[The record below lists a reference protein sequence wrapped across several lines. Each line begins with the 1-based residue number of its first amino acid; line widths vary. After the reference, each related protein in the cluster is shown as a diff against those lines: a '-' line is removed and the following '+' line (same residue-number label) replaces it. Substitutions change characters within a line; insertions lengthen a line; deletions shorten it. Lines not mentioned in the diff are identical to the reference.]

1 MPRFPS
7 LKIEGGLLSADL
19 IEKIFAGETIA
30 QKPQDFN
37 LPGSESAFSDY
48 LAFLWN
54 KSRELWENFQKRLET
69 LPPDDP
75 ATSLTRERFVIPLLE
90 LLDYKPTYQREA
102 VEVDG
107 KRFPLSHRADP
118 SDEAPFIH
126 IVGARQNLDRLQ
138 HGSRLSPHALVQE
151 FLNKTEHLW
160 AILTNGEILRLLRD
174 TQLIARQA
182 FIEFNLKEMFSN
194 ELFAD
199 FQLFF
204 RLVHRSRLPKSISDA
219 NECPLEKY
227 HRESI
232 EQGNRIRDKLRDSVE
247 KALNIL
253 GTAILQHPKNNA
265 IKEDVKNKK
274 IKPDEFYQQLLRLIY
289 RILFLLVAEER
300 NLIGGTN
307 IFRNYYSI
315 SRLRKLTEVKS
326 AWVEHHDDLW
336 INLQKTF
343 EIFAD
348 ENKAQKLGVA
358 PLNGELFNPSN
369 TNIINNARVNNADLL
384 KALWYLCWFKPDDK
398 SPLQRVNYAQLD
410 VEELGSIYES
420 LLDFHPTFKEEGN
433 KLAFELTTAGTER
446 KSTGSYYTPRSLVGE
461 LIKSA
466 LEPVLNEKLTQAKR
480 IPKKDDEN
488 PPEKAILSIKVLD
501 PACGSGHFLL
511 AAARRLATEL
521 AKIRTGEEQPNP
533 TDYKLALRDVV
544 RHCIYGVDKNPLA
557 VELCKVALWIESHA
571 EGKPLAFL
579 DHHIKCGD
587 SLVGVLSINSIENG
601 IPDDAYEPVAGDDK
615 NIARKLKNQNK
626 ENKKYKYQ
634 YPLELKYEEDL
645 KQIEKTIQT
654 FIEIPDDEPEQIRK
668 KDKLY
673 QELQKGPSWWK
684 YKTLCNLWTAPFFA
698 EFTKENEKKIPT
710 SNAIFTLLNSRSAT
724 TIRGDISA
732 YAEALALKHRFFHWE
747 LEFLEVFKQGGFD
760 VVLGNPPFLGGLKI
774 SGTLGDKYRQ
784 YLEIAFAPFKGTAD
798 LCSAFYR
805 RAFNLLKPGGQMGM
819 VATNTIG
826 QGDTRE
832 SGLAV
837 IVKEGGKITFAKR
850 FIKWPGAANVEV
862 NLIAIHKP
870 DRSSIATHYSLILD
884 GQPVKFISSRLDDEP
899 EAEPKRLP
907 QNEGRAFQ
915 GDIVR
920 GKGFV
925 LEPEEAEELLSKNP
939 RNADCLFPYL
949 NGEDLNSHPEQKP
962 SRYVICFHDWN
973 LERAKQY
980 PDLLQIV
987 EERVKPERERLHGP
1001 GDKRNREYWWQFAAY
1016 RQEMRRAIAHLKRV
1030 LVRAQVSDRHMMVFV
1045 PKGWIY
1051 DCKLIVFAFEDDYH
1065 FALMQSSVHE
1075 IWVRKFTS
1083 TLRTDTSYAPT
1094 DCFDNFP
1101 FPPLEYKQSVIREGK
1116 IDKMPEPFQR
1126 AAEIGKKYHEHRRQ
1140 IMLNRWIGLTSTYN
1154 LFHNPNCN
1162 DPDIVKLRELHTEMD
1177 KAILSCYGW
1186 DDIDPQHD
1194 FYQNDRGQT
1203 RFTIS
1208 PNTRKELLFRLL
1220 NLNHSLT
1227 HGI

>member
-160 AILTNGEILRLLRD
+160 AIVTNGEILRLLRD

-480 IPKKDDEN
+480 IPKKDGEN
-488 PPEKAILSIKVLD
+488 PAEKAILSIKVLD

-654 FIEIPDDEPEQIRK
+654 FIEIPDDEPEQIRE

-673 QELQKGPSWWK
+673 KELQKGPSWWK

-760 VVLGNPPFLGGLKI
+760 VVLGNPPFMGGLKI

-870 DRSSIATHYSLILD
+870 DRSPIATHYSPILD

-915 GDIVR
+915 GSIVR
-920 GKGFV
+920 GIGFV
-925 LEPEEAEELLSKNP
+925 LEPEEAEELLTKNP

-962 SRYVICFHDWN
+962 SRYVICFHDWD

-980 PDLLQIV
+980 PDLLRIV
-987 EERVKPERERLHGP
+987 EEKVKPEREKLKDSIPIQAQAQKVLVAVRL
-1001 GDKRNREYWWQFAAY
+1001 AY
-1016 RQEMRRAIAHLKRV
+1016 RKKCA
-1030 LVRAQVSDRHMMVFV
+1030 V
-1045 PKGWIY
+1045 P
-1051 DCKLIVFAFEDDYH
+1051 
-1065 FALMQSSVHE
+1065 S
-1075 IWVRKFTS
+1075 
-1083 TLRTDTSYAPT
+1083 PT
-1094 DCFDNFP
+1094 
-1101 FPPLEYKQSVIREGK
+1101 
-1116 IDKMPEPFQR
+1116 
-1126 AAEIGKKYHEHRRQ
+1126 
-1140 IMLNRWIGLTSTYN
+1140 
-1154 LFHNPNCN
+1154 
-1162 DPDIVKLRELHTEMD
+1162 
-1177 KAILSCYGW
+1177 
-1186 DDIDPQHD
+1186 
-1194 FYQNDRGQT
+1194 
-1203 RFTIS
+1203 
-1208 PNTRKELLFRLL
+1208 
-1220 NLNHSLT
+1220 
-1227 HGI
+1227 